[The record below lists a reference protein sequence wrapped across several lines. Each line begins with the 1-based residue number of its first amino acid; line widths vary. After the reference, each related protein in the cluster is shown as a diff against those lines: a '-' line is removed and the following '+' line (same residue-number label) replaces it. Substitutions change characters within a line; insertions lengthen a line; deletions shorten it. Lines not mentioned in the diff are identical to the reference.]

1 MFKKT
6 ITLLIALISVGS
18 VTAQTEKHHRV
29 QHVSLER
36 ALALQTESVNRSANS
51 SNAEYGFTVKHTRFQ
66 SEELITET
74 SLNEF
79 SDSTFMI
86 TAICWSII
94 CFAPIITVLILHFRF
109 QAKNR
114 KWRNSLVTK
123 NGIL

>member
-6 ITLLIALISVGS
+6 ITLLIALIIVGS

-36 ALALQTESVNRSANS
+36 ALALQAESVNRSSNS
-51 SNAEYGFTVKHTRFQ
+51 SNAEFTVNNSSYHND
-66 SEELITET
+66 ELNTET
-74 SLNEF
+74 SLNDF
-79 SDSTFMI
+79 SNSTFMI

-123 NGIL
+123 NSIL